1 MFRAMR
7 PETEEDMQQ
16 LMTEEMA
23 GRLPRLYEQD
33 GASDPIAYVHYFS
46 CLSGWDWWL
55 TEYDPV
61 TGEAFG
67 LVRGFETEWGYFSVR
82 EMERLNREKGFE
94 VVERDEHFEP
104 APASRFEGR

>member
-1 MFRAMR
+1 
-7 PETEEDMQQ
+7 MQQ
-16 LMTEEMA
+16 LMTKEIA
-23 GRLPRLYEQD
+23 GGLPGLYEQD

-55 TEYDPV
+55 TEYDPA

-67 LVRGFETEWGYFSVR
+67 LVRGFEKEWGYFSVR

-94 VVERDEHFEP
+94 AIERDEHFAP
-104 APASRFEGR
+104 APASEFEGR